1 MLIKSSFIK
10 HFKKK
15 LSVPDLNNVNE
26 AIHYAFKL
34 TDTYGINK
42 LNKSI
47 FEASIKYNIDEET
60 LKDNIDNFF
69 ERSNNEWFEN

>member
-1 MLIKSSFIK
+1 MTLIKSSFIK

-34 TDTYGINK
+34 TDEYGINK

-47 FEASIKYNIDEET
+47 FEASVKYNIDEET

-69 ERSNNEWFEN
+69 ERGNND

>member
-1 MLIKSSFIK
+1 MTLIKSSFIK

-15 LSVPDLNNVNE
+15 LSVPDLNNINE

-34 TDTYGINK
+34 TDSYGINK

-69 ERSNNEWFEN
+69 ERTPND

>member
-69 ERSNNEWFEN
+69 ERTPND

>member
-1 MLIKSSFIK
+1 MELIKSSFIK

-15 LSVPDLNNVNE
+15 LSVPDLDNVNE

-34 TDTYGINK
+34 TDDYGINK

-47 FEASIKYNIDEET
+47 FEASVKYNIDEET

-69 ERSNNEWFEN
+69 ERSNNE